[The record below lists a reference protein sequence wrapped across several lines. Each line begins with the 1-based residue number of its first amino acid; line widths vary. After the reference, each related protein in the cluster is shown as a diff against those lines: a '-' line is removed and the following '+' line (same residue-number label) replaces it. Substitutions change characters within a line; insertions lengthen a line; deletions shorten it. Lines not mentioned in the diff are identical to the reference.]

1 MGTADES
8 CHKSYQDA
16 LEAEIQRWRGY
27 ENALRKGDRE
37 AFSELMDMCR
47 AYALEG
53 NHAPNPFVFEP
64 MIISI
69 LLLQQKRLNQI
80 EKKLGI
86 KSPFGNPE
94 PPRVIQL
101 EKNLQTLKPE
111 TTQHGAR
118 PNGQKTLE

>member
-1 MGTADES
+1 MATTDES
-8 CHKSYQDA
+8 YHKSYQDA

-37 AFSELMDMCR
+37 AFMELMDMCR

-64 MIISI
+64 MIMSI

-80 EKKLGI
+80 EKKIRHKIAVRQSRTSKGHPTGEELAD
-86 KSPFGNPE
+86 P
-94 PPRVIQL
+94 
-101 EKNLQTLKPE
+101 QTRN
-111 TTQHGAR
+111 H
-118 PNGQKTLE
+118 

>member
-1 MGTADES
+1 MATADGS

-37 AFSELMDMCR
+37 AFMELMDMCR

-64 MIISI
+64 MIMSI
-69 LLLQQKRLNQI
+69 LLLQQKRLSQI
-80 EKKLGI
+80 EKKLGM

-94 PPRVIQL
+94 PPRQNDVQR
-101 EKNLQTLKPE
+101 LQTQK
-111 TTQHGAR
+111 TIQHGAC
-118 PNGQKTLE
+118 PNGQKTPE